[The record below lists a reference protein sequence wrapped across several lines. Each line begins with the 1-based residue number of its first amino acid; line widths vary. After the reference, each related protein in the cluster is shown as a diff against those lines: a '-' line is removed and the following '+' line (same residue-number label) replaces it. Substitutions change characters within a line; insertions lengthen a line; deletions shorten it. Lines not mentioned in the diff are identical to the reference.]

1 MILRPPRSTRTDTL
15 FPYTTLFRS
24 IATATI
30 RTRGDVSVSVTKGLH
45 VANSSFEDRLIANT
59 GASNLIDCHFTDLVL
74 AGHPLFNA
82 TLDEGTSFTN
92 VYRPDGVALAL
103 TFATGAKV
111 AIKNCTGV
119 PDRLPALSVM
129 GDAAV
134 TGGVDVT
141 AGFQALA
148 TVGSTPSGHV
158 IFTKAGDG
166 TLGSNDKQ
174 IAIPPLAQ
182 SDRKSTR
189 LNSSH

>member
-1 MILRPPRSTRTDTL
+1 MIRRPPRSTRTDTL
-15 FPYTTLFRS
+15 FPYTTLCRS
-24 IATATI
+24 
-30 RTRGDVSVSVTKGLH
+30 
-45 VANSSFEDRLIANT
+45 
-59 GASNLIDCHFTDLVL
+59 FTDLVL

-158 IFTKAGDG
+158 IFPKAGDG
-166 TLGSNDKQ
+166 TIGSSEARRVGK
-174 IAIPPLAQ
+174 
-182 SDRKSTR
+182 KGGSTG
-189 LNSSH
+189 SS

>member
-1 MILRPPRSTRTDTL
+1 MIRRPPRSTRTDTL
-15 FPYTTLFRS
+15 FPYTTLCRS
-24 IATATI
+24 
-30 RTRGDVSVSVTKGLH
+30 
-45 VANSSFEDRLIANT
+45 
-59 GASNLIDCHFTDLVL
+59 FTDLVL

-158 IFTKAGDG
+158 IFIKAGDG
-166 TLGSNDKQ
+166 TLGSNVQ
-174 IAIPPLAQ
+174 QLVI
-182 SDRKSTR
+182 TR
-189 LNSSH
+189 SEALRAG

>member
-1 MILRPPRSTRTDTL
+1 MLLLPMS
-15 FPYTTLFRS
+15 
-24 IATATI
+24 
-30 RTRGDVSVSVTKGLH
+30 
-45 VANSSFEDRLIANT
+45 
-59 GASNLIDCHFTDLVL
+59 
-74 AGHPLFNA
+74 
-82 TLDEGTSFTN
+82 LDDGSSFTN
-92 VYRPDGVALAL
+92 FYRPVGVAHAR

-158 IFTKAGDG
+158 LFTKAGDG
-166 TLGSNDKQ
+166 TLGSHVQ
-174 IAIPPLAQ
+174 QLVITPLAQ
-182 SDRKSTR
+182 SASYYEAGSPST
-189 LNSSH
+189 

>member
-1 MILRPPRSTRTDTL
+1 MSDW
-15 FPYTTLFRS
+15 
-24 IATATI
+24 
-30 RTRGDVSVSVTKGLH
+30 
-45 VANSSFEDRLIANT
+45 SSEVC
-59 GASNLIDCHFTDLVL
+59 SSDL
-74 AGHPLFNA
+74 
-82 TLDEGTSFTN
+82 
-92 VYRPDGVALAL
+92 YRPEGVALAL

-148 TVGSTPSGHV
+148 TDGTTQSGHV

-166 TLGSNDKQ
+166 TLGINVQ
-174 IAIPPLAQ
+174 QLVMPPLAP
-182 SDRKSTR
+182 SDMYCEQGIKSHDTGPGHAPR
-189 LNSSH
+189 AGRASHPSL

>member
-1 MILRPPRSTRTDTL
+1 MIRRPPRSTRTDTL
-15 FPYTTLFRS
+15 FPYTTLCRS
-24 IATATI
+24 
-30 RTRGDVSVSVTKGLH
+30 
-45 VANSSFEDRLIANT
+45 
-59 GASNLIDCHFTDLVL
+59 FTDLVL

-134 TGGVDVT
+134 PGGVDVT

-148 TVGSTPSGHV
+148 TGGSTPAGHV
-158 IFTKAGDG
+158 IFPKAGDG
-166 TLGSNDKQ
+166 PPGSPIGRASLRERVSKTVR
-174 IAIPPLAQ
+174 I
-182 SDRKSTR
+182 
-189 LNSSH
+189 

>member
-1 MILRPPRSTRTDTL
+1 MSDW
-15 FPYTTLFRS
+15 
-24 IATATI
+24 
-30 RTRGDVSVSVTKGLH
+30 
-45 VANSSFEDRLIANT
+45 SSEVC
-59 GASNLIDCHFTDLVL
+59 SSDL
-74 AGHPLFNA
+74 
-82 TLDEGTSFTN
+82 
-92 VYRPDGVALAL
+92 YRPEGVALAL

-158 IFTKAGDG
+158 IFTTARSEERRVGKECVSQCRSRWSPYYYKKNTIITSRA
-166 TLGSNDKQ
+166 
-174 IAIPPLAQ
+174 P
-182 SDRKSTR
+182 
-189 LNSSH
+189 